1 MLGLLDRLKEVKE
14 RAIEFRIKML
24 ERNLLK
30 LLEETKTEEG
40 KNSILEMSFFI
51 TEAIRNAN
59 RCDIFGALEYLS
71 NASFHA
77 GIYKQAE
84 KLQEKTEDRYEK
96 ITKILSRATEEVRDI
111 LESKCGCKS
120 RRL

>member
-1 MLGLLDRLKEVKE
+1 MLSTLEKVKE
-14 RAIEFRIKML
+14 RALEFRIKML
-24 ERNLLK
+24 ERNLFK

-51 TEAIRNAN
+51 REAIRNAYECN
-59 RCDIFGALEYLS
+59 ILDALEHLS

-77 GIYKQAE
+77 GIY
-84 KLQEKTEDRYEK
+84 EKTEDKYEK
-96 ITKILSRATEEVRDI
+96 ITKILERATSEVKDI
-111 LESKCGCKS
+111 LESRCGCKS

>member
-1 MLGLLDRLKEVKE
+1 MLSTLDKVRE
-14 RAIEFRIKML
+14 RALEFRIKML
-24 ERNLLK
+24 ERNLFK

-51 TEAIRNAN
+51 KEAIRNAYECN
-59 RCDIFGALEYLS
+59 ILDALEYLS

-84 KLQEKTEDRYEK
+84 KLPEKTEERYEK
-96 ITKILSRATEEVRDI
+96 ITKILDSVTAEVRDI

-120 RRL
+120 SKL

>member
-1 MLGLLDRLKEVKE
+1 MFGKLERVEE
-14 RAIEFRIKML
+14 RALELRIKML

-40 KNSILEMSFFI
+40 KNSILEMCFFI
-51 TEAIRNAN
+51 REAIRNAHK
-59 RCDIFGALEYLS
+59 CDILSALEYLS

-84 KLQEKTEDRYEK
+84 KLPEKTEERYEK
-96 ITKILSRATEEVRDI
+96 ITVILAKVAEEVEDI
-111 LESKCGCKS
+111 LKSKCGCGS
-120 RRL
+120 RKP

>member
-1 MLGLLDRLKEVKE
+1 MLSTLDKVRE
-14 RAIEFRIKML
+14 RALEFRIKML

-51 TEAIRNAN
+51 REAIRNAYECN
-59 RCDIFGALEYLS
+59 ILDALEYLS

-84 KLQEKTEDRYEK
+84 KLLEKTEERYEK
-96 ITKILSRATEEVRDI
+96 ITKILDNVTAEIRDI

-120 RRL
+120 RKL